1 MKGVGKLTGKERH
14 VVSSYPKPEPI
25 DTEQL
30 AQEQVM
36 AMRDEFYRLG
46 RSKQQLYVQYS
57 RLGWSAEDVDGVLFY
72 RKYRWLG

>member
-1 MKGVGKLTGKERH
+1 MTGKERH

-30 AQEQVM
+30 AQEQALV
-36 AMRDEFYRLG
+36 MRDEFYRLG
-46 RSKQQLYVQYS
+46 QPRWRVYLRYS
-57 RLGWSAEDVDGVLFY
+57 RLGWSADEVDEVLFY